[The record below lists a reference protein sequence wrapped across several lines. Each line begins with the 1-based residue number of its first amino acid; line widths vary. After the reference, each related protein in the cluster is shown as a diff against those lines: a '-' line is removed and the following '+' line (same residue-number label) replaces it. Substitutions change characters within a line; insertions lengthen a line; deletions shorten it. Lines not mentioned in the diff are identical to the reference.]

1 MAVGGPPALETY
13 IGKFIVCRFIFCGVY
28 KFVTGRA
35 EGDWTSLVV
44 DILHEGS
51 YYTYN
56 FWQDK

>member
-56 FWQDK
+56 F